1 MDESYKMHNFVVH
14 EQKKYM
20 YMDYK
25 CSRHGHNF
33 LPNSIYHMTR
43 SFGKHLDQ
51 CQLRTVSPNLMLTK
65 ITCYTVFI
73 MLTSH
78 PGA

>member
-33 LPNSIYHMTR
+33 LPNSIYHMIR
-43 SFGKHLDQ
+43 SFGEVFPLANSEK
-51 CQLRTVSPNLMLTK
+51 RVSRLKKSQFTLMHVCL
-65 ITCYTVFI
+65 
-73 MLTSH
+73 
-78 PGA
+78 